1 MMIAHYSIQDLPKEE
16 RPRERLLRRGS
27 ESVSTAELIAILLGS
42 GLKGKSVIALAN
54 ELVSS
59 FGCLRK
65 LSEATVEELCQVKG
79 IGQAKAIQLKA
90 CFTLGTR
97 LSQQKQCAKYRID
110 NPVHAYNLVKEEMET
125 EKREVFAIIMIDVKG
140 YVINHEIISIGTL
153 SNALIH
159 PREVFYPAIRHKAMS
174 IVLAHNHPSGD
185 PTPSPQDLEI
195 TATLIEVGKLIGIH
209 VNDHIIIGDSTY
221 VSLRQKG
228 LVF

>member
-110 NPVHAYNLVKEEMET
+110 NPVHAYNLVKEEMER